1 MPAADVLGP
10 DCGAH
15 PDAVAKTDAGS
26 VTCADAR
33 ADARTDDGDARA
45 HTGTVRGPDARALL
59 ATDDGRALLKTDAS
73 TLLLII
79 MLERQEYGSY
89 RLR

>member
-1 MPAADVLGP
+1 VPAADVLGP

-45 HTGTVRGPDARALL
+45 VSSTVRGTHTCAVAE
-59 ATDDGRALLKTDAS
+59 TDDGGPFVEADAVAVLL
-73 TLLLII
+73 
-79 MLERQEYGSY
+79 
-89 RLR
+89 